1 MLAAR
6 ETKMLSAERMERMID
21 APTNDEAAKIL
32 EECGYGDLS
41 GLSAKAAGAALE
53 AHIAALFDEVE
64 GMVPEAQLV
73 QLFRLKYDY
82 HNAKALIKAQ
92 AMGVECDAILS
103 QRGTIPPQKLHAAF
117 YEEDYRD
124 IPSVLAQAMVNAAAI
139 LAHTANPQ
147 AADFELDRA
156 YFAQMLDL
164 ANGLSDGGFARDY
177 VQLQIDSA
185 NLRAAVRTRRMAKD
199 EDFLKTAL
207 IPGGTIGTDRVLT
220 AFDSAEALTALY
232 GNTWLGNAAAAGA
245 AAMSG
250 GALTAFELLCDNAL
264 MDYIRAAKLRSFGA
278 AHVTAYLAAMEN
290 ETFRT
295 IVSTKSATVDG
306 QTLVNHNRLL
316 RSYDGAVGVKTGYT
330 KTAGRTLVS
339 CAQRGATQFV
349 CVTLSDPDDWNDHTH
364 LLDWAFENYE
374 YRCVAGDTPVYA
386 VPVLSATVEL
396 CAAVP
401 EEPAYLLVHPD
412 DPVVLKTELPR
423 FAFAPV
429 EQGARAGTLTA
440 TGPDGQSVTVPL
452 CYAEP
457 AALDPDV
464 KITPLARLGRLWTHA
479 CRYFSSYYPVS

>member
-41 GLSAKAAGAALE
+41 GLSAKEAGAALE
-53 AHIAALFDEVE
+53 AHIRALFDEVE

-103 QRGTIPPQKLHAAF
+103 QRGTVPPQKLHAAF

-124 IPSVLAQAMVNAAAI
+124 VPPVLAQAMASAAAI
-139 LAHTANPQ
+139 LAHTTNPQ

-164 ANGLSDGGFARDY
+164 ADGLSDGGFAMGY

-199 EDFLKTAL
+199 ADFLKTAL
-207 IPGGTIGTDRVLT
+207 IPGGTIGTDRVLA

-232 GNTWLGNAAAAGA
+232 GNTWLGNA

-290 ETFRT
+290 ET
-295 IVSTKSATVDG
+295 
-306 QTLVNHNRLL
+306 
-316 RSYDGAVGVKTGYT
+316 
-330 KTAGRTLVS
+330 TA
-339 CAQRGATQFV
+339 
-349 CVTLSDPDDWNDHTH
+349 
-364 LLDWAFENYE
+364 
-374 YRCVAGDTPVYA
+374 
-386 VPVLSATVEL
+386 
-396 CAAVP
+396 
-401 EEPAYLLVHPD
+401 
-412 DPVVLKTELPR
+412 
-423 FAFAPV
+423 
-429 EQGARAGTLTA
+429 ARMILT
-440 TGPDGQSVTVPL
+440 
-452 CYAEP
+452 
-457 AALDPDV
+457 
-464 KITPLARLGRLWTHA
+464 GRLAGLQPAVIRERLRETYA
-479 CRYFSSYYPVS
+479 

>member
-41 GLSAKAAGAALE
+41 GLSAKEAGAALE

-82 HNAKALIKAQ
+82 HNAKALIKAR

-103 QRGTIPPQKLHAAF
+103 QRGTVAPQKLLTAF
-117 YEEDYRD
+117 LEEDYRD
-124 IPSVLAQAMVNAAAI
+124 IPPVLAQAMVSAAAI
-139 LAHTANPQ
+139 LARTTNPQ

-156 YFAQMLDL
+156 YFAQMLALSD
-164 ANGLSDGGFARDY
+164 GLSDGGFARGY

-199 EDFLKTAL
+199 ADFLKTAL
-207 IPGGTIGTDRVLT
+207 IP
-220 AFDSAEALTALY
+220 LY

-278 AHVTAYLAAMEN
+278 AHVSAYLAAMEN
-290 ETFRT
+290 ET
-295 IVSTKSATVDG
+295 
-306 QTLVNHNRLL
+306 
-316 RSYDGAVGVKTGYT
+316 
-330 KTAGRTLVS
+330 TA
-339 CAQRGATQFV
+339 
-349 CVTLSDPDDWNDHTH
+349 
-364 LLDWAFENYE
+364 
-374 YRCVAGDTPVYA
+374 
-386 VPVLSATVEL
+386 
-396 CAAVP
+396 
-401 EEPAYLLVHPD
+401 
-412 DPVVLKTELPR
+412 
-423 FAFAPV
+423 
-429 EQGARAGTLTA
+429 ARMILT
-440 TGPDGQSVTVPL
+440 
-452 CYAEP
+452 
-457 AALDPDV
+457 
-464 KITPLARLGRLWTHA
+464 GRLAGLQPAVIRERLRETYA
-479 CRYFSSYYPVS
+479 

>member
-41 GLSAKAAGAALE
+41 GLSAKEAGAALE
-53 AHIAALFDEVE
+53 AHIRALFDEVE

-103 QRGTIPPQKLHAAF
+103 QRGTVPPQKLHAAF

-124 IPSVLAQAMVNAAAI
+124 VPPVLAQAMASAAAI
-139 LAHTANPQ
+139 LAHTTNPQ

-164 ANGLSDGGFARDY
+164 ADGLSDGGFAKGY
-177 VQLQIDSA
+177 VQLQIDST

-199 EDFLKTAL
+199 ADFLKTAL
-207 IPGGTIGTDRVLT
+207 IPGGTIGTDRVLA

-232 GNTWLGNAAAAGA
+232 GNTWLGNAAAMG
-245 AAMSG
+245 G

-290 ETFRT
+290 ET
-295 IVSTKSATVDG
+295 
-306 QTLVNHNRLL
+306 
-316 RSYDGAVGVKTGYT
+316 
-330 KTAGRTLVS
+330 TA
-339 CAQRGATQFV
+339 
-349 CVTLSDPDDWNDHTH
+349 
-364 LLDWAFENYE
+364 
-374 YRCVAGDTPVYA
+374 
-386 VPVLSATVEL
+386 
-396 CAAVP
+396 
-401 EEPAYLLVHPD
+401 
-412 DPVVLKTELPR
+412 
-423 FAFAPV
+423 
-429 EQGARAGTLTA
+429 ARMILT
-440 TGPDGQSVTVPL
+440 
-452 CYAEP
+452 
-457 AALDPDV
+457 
-464 KITPLARLGRLWTHA
+464 GRLAGLQPAVIRERLRETYA
-479 CRYFSSYYPVS
+479 

>member
-124 IPSVLAQAMVNAAAI
+124 IPSVLAQAMVSAAAI

-207 IPGGTIGTDRVLT
+207 IPGGTIGTDRVLA

-232 GNTWLGNAAAAGA
+232 GNTWLGNAAAAGAAAMSGGA

-290 ETFRT
+290 ET
-295 IVSTKSATVDG
+295 
-306 QTLVNHNRLL
+306 
-316 RSYDGAVGVKTGYT
+316 
-330 KTAGRTLVS
+330 TA
-339 CAQRGATQFV
+339 
-349 CVTLSDPDDWNDHTH
+349 
-364 LLDWAFENYE
+364 
-374 YRCVAGDTPVYA
+374 
-386 VPVLSATVEL
+386 
-396 CAAVP
+396 
-401 EEPAYLLVHPD
+401 
-412 DPVVLKTELPR
+412 
-423 FAFAPV
+423 
-429 EQGARAGTLTA
+429 ARMILT
-440 TGPDGQSVTVPL
+440 
-452 CYAEP
+452 
-457 AALDPDV
+457 
-464 KITPLARLGRLWTHA
+464 GRLAGLQPAVIRERLCETYA
-479 CRYFSSYYPVS
+479 

>member
-92 AMGVECDAILS
+92 AMGTDCGAILS
-103 QRGTIPPQKLHAAF
+103 QRGTVAPQKL
-117 YEEDYRD
+117 
-124 IPSVLAQAMVNAAAI
+124 LTAMVSAAAI
-139 LAHTANPQ
+139 LARTTNPQ

-164 ANGLSDGGFARDY
+164 ANGLSDGGFARGY

-199 EDFLKTAL
+199 ADFLKTAL
-207 IPGGTIGTDRVLT
+207 IPGGTIGTDRVLA
-220 AFDSAEALTALY
+220 AFESAEALTALY
-232 GNTWLGNAAAAGA
+232 ANTWLSNAASAGA

-290 ETFRT
+290 ET
-295 IVSTKSATVDG
+295 
-306 QTLVNHNRLL
+306 
-316 RSYDGAVGVKTGYT
+316 
-330 KTAGRTLVS
+330 TA
-339 CAQRGATQFV
+339 
-349 CVTLSDPDDWNDHTH
+349 
-364 LLDWAFENYE
+364 
-374 YRCVAGDTPVYA
+374 
-386 VPVLSATVEL
+386 
-396 CAAVP
+396 
-401 EEPAYLLVHPD
+401 
-412 DPVVLKTELPR
+412 
-423 FAFAPV
+423 
-429 EQGARAGTLTA
+429 ARMILT
-440 TGPDGQSVTVPL
+440 
-452 CYAEP
+452 
-457 AALDPDV
+457 
-464 KITPLARLGRLWTHA
+464 GRLAGLQPAVIRERLRETYA
-479 CRYFSSYYPVS
+479 

>member
-124 IPSVLAQAMVNAAAI
+124 IPSVLAQAMVSAAAI

-177 VQLQIDSA
+177 VQLQIDT
-185 NLRAAVRTRRMAKD
+185 RAID
-199 EDFLKTAL
+199 L
-207 IPGGTIGTDRVLT
+207 IP
-220 AFDSAEALTALY
+220 EALEFARMGILPAGMYRNRTFAEPMVDAGSVELAVQDMLYDPQTAGGL
-232 GNTWLGNAAAAGA
+232 LIACDPADADALFAALKDAVPSAQRVGTVQPYA
-245 AAMSG
+245 G
-250 GALTAFELLCDNAL
+250 GAR
-264 MDYIRAAKLRSFGA
+264 I
-278 AHVTAYLAAMEN
+278 YL
-290 ETFRT
+290 
-295 IVSTKSATVDG
+295 K
-306 QTLVNHNRLL
+306 
-316 RSYDGAVGVKTGYT
+316 
-330 KTAGRTLVS
+330 
-339 CAQRGATQFV
+339 
-349 CVTLSDPDDWNDHTH
+349 
-364 LLDWAFENYE
+364 
-374 YRCVAGDTPVYA
+374 
-386 VPVLSATVEL
+386 
-396 CAAVP
+396 
-401 EEPAYLLVHPD
+401 
-412 DPVVLKTELPR
+412 
-423 FAFAPV
+423 
-429 EQGARAGTLTA
+429 
-440 TGPDGQSVTVPL
+440 
-452 CYAEP
+452 
-457 AALDPDV
+457 
-464 KITPLARLGRLWTHA
+464 
-479 CRYFSSYYPVS
+479 